1 MAQEVASNDLPHMC
15 QFDNEYSRNAFP
27 DTPCTVLY
35 QQLFSDYQAKTA
47 ANQLLVATTKSSILL
62 GQRKL

>member
-1 MAQEVASNDLPHMC
+1 MAQEVVSNDLPHMC
-15 QFDNEYSRNAFP
+15 QFDNEYSRNVFP
-27 DTPCTVLY
+27 DTVLY
-35 QQLFSDYQAKTA
+35 QQLFSDYQAKTV